1 MTSAERLTE
10 KLEKPILDDRS
21 YRVIQLP
28 NKLEA
33 LLVHDAETDKAAAAM
48 DVNVGSFSDPED
60 LQGLAHGLEHMLFM
74 GTEKVF
80 PAFAFK
86 ACLTVISVVSGRERL

>member
-1 MTSAERLTE
+1 MRSAERLTE
-10 KLEKPILDDRS
+10 GLEKPSLDDRS

-33 LLVHDAETDKAAAAM
+33 LLVHDPETDKAAAAM
-48 DVNVGSFSDPED
+48 DVHVGSFSDPAD

-74 GTEKVF
+74 GTEKVCI
-80 PAFAFK
+80 AF
-86 ACLTVISVVSGRERL
+86 RQERHL